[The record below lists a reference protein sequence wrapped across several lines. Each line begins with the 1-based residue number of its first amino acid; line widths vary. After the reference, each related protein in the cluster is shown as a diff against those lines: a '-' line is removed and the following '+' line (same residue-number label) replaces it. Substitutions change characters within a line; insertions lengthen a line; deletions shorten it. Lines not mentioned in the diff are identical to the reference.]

1 LPSSSVCVAESGLH
15 TAGDAA
21 AVARWGYRMAL
32 VGTAL
37 MRADDP
43 ARLIADMLSAGRNA

>member
-1 LPSSSVCVAESGLH
+1 ML

-21 AVARWGYRMAL
+21 RVAEWGYQMAL

-43 ARLIADMLSAGRNA
+43 AGLIGDMLSAGRDRVAA